1 MWHAYFGNE
10 KSIFVIWNANICKG
24 LPCLKLS
31 QAYLMKYWLGPTYLF
46 KTTWTRK
53 KCYALLHSVLTNNH
67 GLIAVDGPWAVL
79 YGLSLALCFHLIICG
94 GEGVLICILIFI
106 VVTCHMFSSV
116 YHFVMFHWLYLVVAI
131 NMKQCNRLTRRQAT
145 PRKMVIFI
153 WLQFSLVHFIWFLL
167 LSGFHSIAKG
177 ALKSFWAPFDK
188 RPGSLWI
195 FHSPAPNTL
204 QMLIMK
210 IRFWIEFISFKGAS
224 GRHF

>member
-1 MWHAYFGNE
+1 MDNFDHRSILVDSGSIVHCSIWHAYSGNE
-10 KSIFVIWNANICKG
+10 KNIFVIWNGNICKG

-106 VVTCHMFSSV
+106 VVTCHMSSLSFCYV
-116 YHFVMFHWLYLVVAI
+116 
-131 NMKQCNRLTRRQAT
+131 
-145 PRKMVIFI
+145 
-153 WLQFSLVHFIWFLL
+153 SLI
-167 LSGFHSIAKG
+167 
-177 ALKSFWAPFDK
+177 
-188 RPGSLWI
+188 
-195 FHSPAPNTL
+195 
-204 QMLIMK
+204 
-210 IRFWIEFISFKGAS
+210 ISS
-224 GRHF
+224 GRLKYETM